1 MDGRGG
7 SRRRKGDNR
16 VGNWEVC
23 SDLLRVPLDPLEW
36 QISQESANAI
46 VAWLANTI
54 GATTRGCFS
63 STQSCI
69 EIQHSFVIFIKLY
82 INVLC
87 KRGIKSVTD
96 YLYLSIY
103 V

>member
-63 STQSCI
+63 
-69 EIQHSFVIFIKLY
+69 
-82 INVLC
+82 
-87 KRGIKSVTD
+87 RGIKSVTD

>member
-1 MDGRGG
+1 MHFNFIFPTQLIR
-7 SRRRKGDNR
+7 
-16 VGNWEVC
+16 VC

-63 STQSCI
+63 R
-69 EIQHSFVIFIKLY
+69 SFSY
-82 INVLC
+82 RCLC
-87 KRGIKSVTD
+87 RTCLPSA
-96 YLYLSIY
+96 LNL
-103 V
+103 

>member
-16 VGNWEVC
+16 VGNWE
-23 SDLLRVPLDPLEW
+23 VPLDPLEW

-63 STQSCI
+63 R
-69 EIQHSFVIFIKLY
+69 SFSY
-82 INVLC
+82 RCLC
-87 KRGIKSVTD
+87 RTCLPSA
-96 YLYLSIY
+96 LNL
-103 V
+103 